1 MVEPRDT
8 KALLNKVEEF
18 INLPIEEKE
27 KMGLAAR
34 KKVENEFDRKIV
46 VDEYIKMILK

>member
-1 MVEPRDT
+1 MDRFI
-8 KALLNKVEEF
+8 LL
-18 INLPIEEKE
+18 PYDEKQ

-46 VDEYIKMILK
+46 IDAYLKAVSKIENS